1 MIVNL
6 HGMGP
11 NQHVLK
17 LTHADKELQSEAYIY
32 ALLNTFIQ
40 EQAAKVKRKIQGL
53 KAEVTISSP
62 FKRAIE
68 TCIPFEQRNFYVET
82 GSHFEQR
89 LEGFLD
95 FLKKLSK

>member
-1 MIVNL
+1 MLFVIVNL
-6 HGMGP
+6 HGMRL

-17 LTHADKELQSEAYIY
+17 LTHADKEFQSEAYIY
-32 ALLNTFIQ
+32 ALSNTFIQ

-68 TCIPFEQRNFYVET
+68 TCIPFEQWNFYVET
-82 GSHFEQR
+82 DSHF
-89 LEGFLD
+89 
-95 FLKKLSK
+95 SKD